1 MQEAEIA
8 RAAWMP
14 LSEYM
19 SKPLWPE
26 YSGICFRFFQ
36 FFIFLLFQ
44 FFYGQASLARE
55 VRFLFFIVSIFLFFC
70 TRALE
75 RVQIIHTFFPSIF
88 FSVFFGTHAPVLCP
102 YVIILVD
109 EWAGG

>member
-1 MQEAEIA
+1 MA
-8 RAAWMP
+8 
-14 LSEYM
+14 
-19 SKPLWPE
+19 KPLWPE
-26 YSGICFRFFQ
+26 KSDFCFS
-36 FFIFLLFQ
+36 LYL
-44 FFYGQASLARE
+44 FFY
-55 VRFLFFIVSIFLFFC
+55 FFC

-88 FSVFFGTHAPVLCP
+88 FSVFFGTHALVLCP